1 MANTI
6 VKATPPTKT
15 DHATLLFTLAD
26 KGVIQLTKRPANA
39 SFISRYF
46 SGFSPAPY
54 FIFFLEF
61 SLYFLLFIPIAHIVF
76 SLRKAKINILFV
88 ITDIMPDF
96 ILSPSSGS

>member
-15 DHATLLFTLAD
+15 DHATSLLFTSAD
-26 KGVIQLTKRPANA
+26 KGVIT
-39 SFISRYF
+39 
-46 SGFSPAPY
+46 
-54 FIFFLEF
+54 
-61 SLYFLLFIPIAHIVF
+61 HIVF
-76 SLRKAKINILFV
+76 SLHKAKINILFV

>member
-39 SFISRYF
+39 SFAKSKKNFPSVSRL
-46 SGFSPAPY
+46 
-54 FIFFLEF
+54 IL
-61 SLYFLLFIPIAHIVF
+61 F

>member
-26 KGVIQLTKRPANA
+26 KGVIQLTKLSER
-39 SFISRYF
+39 FT
-46 SGFSPAPY
+46 PY

>member
-26 KGVIQLTKRPANA
+26 KGVIQLTKRPAIKEKL
-39 SFISRYF
+39 SERFT
-46 SGFSPAPY
+46 PY